1 MVFSSHIFL
10 LYFLPVFLL
19 VYFLVRERW
28 RNVVLLVASIVFYAW
43 GAPDFVLTLLAS
55 TVANFYLVKA
65 MDKART
71 TTARRLWCAAALTV
85 SLGLLAYFKY
95 ANFFVDNVNAM
106 LTAFGLGTMT
116 WTKVLLPIGISFFTF
131 QSVTYVIDTYRGVN
145 RPMQRLVDYVVY
157 IIMFPQLIAG
167 PIVRYN
173 EIADQ
178 ISTHRRLRWDECLQ
192 GFYRF
197 VIGLSKKVLVAD
209 VIGRTVDVVLGGD
222 LAALDSGTA
231 WVTIAAYTMQL
242 YFDFSGYSDMAI
254 GLGRILGFKFPE
266 NFDNPYVSTSVTEF
280 WRRWHI
286 TLGTFMRNY
295 LYIPLGG
302 NRKGVWRTYL
312 NLWVVFLLSGLWHGA
327 GWNFVLW
334 GAYHGFFLVLER
346 LTGWNQPPQPQK
358 NKNFNFQLA
367 PQGRRQQ
374 FSILNSQFSILN
386 LIKVLL
392 TFLVVMVGWA
402 LFRIENLSDC
412 WTFLTRLFAFDFTP
426 TQTHSQFSI
435 LNSQFIVTLIAAL
448 LFAFFTLVPWGR
460 KLQQWV
466 FYTDYSPRQH
476 LAVWTA
482 AALLFFLCVGAL
494 AATDFSPFIYFRF

>member
-10 LYFLPVFLL
+10 LYFLPLFLL
-19 VYFLVRERW
+19 LYFCVPARG
-28 RNVVLLVASIVFYAW
+28 RNAVLLVGSILFYAW
-43 GAPDFVLTLLAS
+43 GAPEFVLTLLAS
-55 TVANFYLVKA
+55 TVANFYIVKA

-71 TTARRLWCAAALTV
+71 TTAKRLWCAAALVV

-95 ANFFVDNVNAM
+95 ANFFVDNFNTL
-106 LTAFGLGTMT
+106 LTALGFGTMG

-145 RPMQRLVDYVVY
+145 RPMERLIDYVVY

-178 ISTHRRLRWDECLQ
+178 ISARRRLRWDECLQ

-197 VIGLSKKVLVAD
+197 VIGLSKKVLIAD

-266 NFDNPYVSTSVTEF
+266 NFDNPYISTSVTEF

-302 NRKGVWRTYL
+302 NRKGVARTYL

-334 GAYHGFFLVLER
+334 GAYHGFFLVFER
-346 LTGWNQPPQPQK
+346 LTNWNNRKFQFSI
-358 NKNFNFQLA
+358 FNFQ
-367 PQGRRQQ
+367 
-374 FSILNSQFSILN
+374 F
-386 LIKVLL
+386 IKVPL
-392 TFLVVMVGWA
+392 TFLIVMVGWA
-402 LFRIENLSDC
+402 LFRIENLGDC
-412 WTFLTRLFAFDFTP
+412 WTFLTRLFAFDFT
-426 TQTHSQFSI
+426 HSQLSTFNAQFSAT
-435 LNSQFIVTLIAAL
+435 FIVAL
-448 LFAFFTLVPWGR
+448 LFSFVTLVPWGR
-460 KLQQWV
+460 KLQQWL
-466 FYTDYSPRQH
+466 FYTDYRPKQH
-476 LAVWTA
+476 IAVWIVA
-482 AALLFFLCVGAL
+482 GLFFFLCVGAL